1 MKKVF
6 TLLVA
11 VLIAATTFAQF
22 TPRVVKDRTSFEIGN
37 KEAKAVTTMQK
48 GVDTQAD
55 FWFNFADALEAYW
68 GMDLDGF
75 SPPILCDTNGRFAF
89 SSGNAPVQF
98 MSFGQFYDWDH
109 QCWTD
114 FYDLSDYSGMTIPL
128 IGQSGNYSI
137 DSLQLLIQYHWG
149 TNVPTSV
156 VDTVRISYFYNLDDE
171 PIYQPQY
178 YYDDTHTDY
187 GPGFSMIRVPYNNK
201 TYAADY
207 STWSEYDS
215 AYMSLG
221 NNAVVVTDDV
231 LFDHETVTDSTFF
244 YYFNFAAPAELSNL
258 SCKRLGVCATFIP
271 GVTRDTTSFIGTDI
285 NSFRTILYHDPRTEW
300 NELFTEEILNDV
312 QFGTFTDVDNF
323 TESAK
328 WFSVIQPNMF
338 WQGNPKPYI
347 GIHATCND
355 CAIVNV
361 PEIDEAVATVY
372 PNPATSVITVNTN
385 TNEEVLVEMFNLV
398 GQKVYSEKVV
408 NSTKINVAN
417 MNAGVY
423 MLKVNNHTTKVV
435 VK

>member
-1 MKKVF
+1 MKRVF

-11 VLIAATTFAQF
+11 MLIAATTFAQF
-22 TPRVVKDRTSFEIGN
+22 TPRVVKDKAPVVIGN
-37 KEAKAVTTMQK
+37 KDAKAVTTLQK

-55 FWFNFADALEAYW
+55 FWFNFADALETYW
-68 GMDLDGF
+68 GMELDGF
-75 SPPILCDTNGRFAF
+75 GPPILCDTNGLYPF
-89 SSGNAPVQF
+89 SSGNSNVQF

-114 FYDLSDYSGMTIPL
+114 FYDLSDYSGITVPL

-137 DSLQLLIQYHWG
+137 DSVQMCVQYHWG
-149 TNVPTSV
+149 TNVPTST

-171 PIYQPQY
+171 PIYQPLY

-201 TYAADY
+201 TYTADY

-215 AYMSLG
+215 AYISLG
-221 NNAVVVTDDV
+221 NNAVVVNDDI
-231 LFDHETVTDSTFF
+231 LFDYETVTDSTYF
-244 YYFNFAAPAELSNL
+244 YYFNLPAPAELSNL
-258 SCKRLGVCATFIP
+258 NCKRLGVSITFIP
-271 GVTRDTTSFIGTDI
+271 GNARDTSSIIGTDI
-285 NSFRTILYHDPRTEW
+285 NSFRTILYDDPRPEW
-300 NELFTEEILNDV
+300 NERFSEELLGDI

-328 WFSVIQPNMF
+328 WFAVIEPNMF
-338 WQGNPKPYI
+338 WQGNPKPFI
-347 GIHATCND
+347 GIHASCND
-355 CAIVNV
+355 CAVVNV
-361 PEIDEAVATVY
+361 PEIEDAVATVY
-372 PNPATSVITVNTN
+372 PNPATSEITVTTN

-408 NSTKINVAN
+408 NNTKINVAN